1 MIFETII
8 STINNKGQVN
18 FAPFGVKKDK
28 QFIFISP
35 YIPSKTLHN
44 LEETMQATI
53 NYVNDSSFFINCI
66 LGEKKFDKKKCFI
79 VKGFYLK
86 EALSH
91 DEVVVDSVV
100 KDKKRPTFKCR
111 VVKKIYHKRFEGF
124 NRAHAALIEACI
136 LASRVKI
143 LKKKRIINELN
154 NLTNSIIKTAGRNE
168 QKDWK
173 LIRNY
178 ILNETQD

>member
-28 QFIFISP
+28 EFIFISP
-35 YIPSKTLHN
+35 YIPSKTLDN

-66 LGEKKFDKKKCFI
+66 LGKKKFDKKKCFI

-91 DEVVVDSVV
+91 DEVVVDSVE

-111 VVKKIYHKRFEGF
+111 VVKKTYHKRFEGF

-143 LKKKRIINELN
+143 LKKKKIIDELN
-154 NLTNSIIKTAGRNE
+154 NLTNSIIKTAGENE
-168 QKDWK
+168 QKDWN

-178 ILNETQD
+178 ILNETKD